1 MANLSSSTAQH
12 YLECD
17 SCEENPAQF
26 FCKMCEGY
34 LCEQC
39 KSEHGKKKITRNHEI
54 VSLTSNNEDML
65 DIMNCADHTKKK
77 IECFC
82 NQCSEL
88 VCTDCIIQSHNGHS
102 VKSLSQYYREFTDLC
117 NREIDEI
124 ENVIIPKYREL
135 LSKEKEKRVA
145 FLKRTD
151 EIQMKIAAHT
161 QSIVEFVK
169 QIGKQTVGNLRAA
182 EKDGLKEMDTFSE
195 SIEEKIHQL
204 QLMSKQISAKLE
216 AKPEISIFKP
226 TNSIVIE
233 SFKTLPLPNSFTLT
247 DFQPQHINEE
257 FALGKQSILQRDTFR
272 PKVIISC
279 CV

>member
-1 MANLSSSTAQH
+1 
-12 YLECD
+12 
-17 SCEENPAQF
+17 
-26 FCKMCEGY
+26 MCEGH

-39 KSEHGKKKITRNHEI
+39 KSEHGKKKITRSHEI

-88 VCTDCIIQSHNGHS
+88 VCTDCIILSYNGHS
-102 VKSLSQYYREFTDLC
+102 VKSLSQYYREFTDQC
-117 NREIDEI
+117 NHEIDEI

-145 FLKRTD
+145 FLKRSD

-169 QIGKQTVGNLRAA
+169 QIGKHTVGNLPAA

-226 TNSIVIE
+226 TNSIVLE

-247 DFQPQHINEE
+247 EFQPQHINEE
-257 FALGKQSILQRDTFR
+257 FELGKQSILQRDTFR

>member
-1 MANLSSSTAQH
+1 M
-12 YLECD
+12 
-17 SCEENPAQF
+17 
-26 FCKMCEGY
+26 
-34 LCEQC
+34 
-39 KSEHGKKKITRNHEI
+39 
-54 VSLTSNNEDML
+54 
-65 DIMNCADHTKKK
+65 
-77 IECFC
+77 
-82 NQCSEL
+82 
-88 VCTDCIIQSHNGHS
+88 
-102 VKSLSQYYREFTDLC
+102 
-117 NREIDEI
+117 
-124 ENVIIPKYREL
+124 

-216 AKPEISIFKP
+216 AKPEISIFKQ